1 MNFNFAEV
9 IVENNSINTDKP
21 FTYKIDENLKG
32 VVKPGMRV
40 IVPFGKGNKNI
51 QGIVIN
57 LLEDFQ
63 SKYKLKSII
72 DILDDKPIIS
82 DNLLK
87 LSKWISEFYLASY
100 LDGLN
105 LVLPP
110 GNYKRINTFIRLGE
124 SIDYSLLLNLEA
136 EEVKI
141 ISYLENKDYVLLSK
155 LKEELKINKIND
167 FLTSLDNRK
176 FIEIYIDINTE
187 INKKY
192 EKLVRLKS
200 RDNQDHEKISKK
212 QLEVIDYLLEQ
223 DGLEARLKDIM
234 TDLEISNSP
243 IKTLEKKNILL
254 VEDRE
259 VVRNPVSKKI
269 EKYNK
274 FILNKEQENVYNKII
289 NGGQDTYLIHGVTG
303 SGKTE
308 IYLQLVEKM
317 IEEGKDSIIL
327 VPEIA
332 LTPQTID
339 RFIGRFKGQVAVL
352 HSKLSS
358 GERFDQWRM
367 IRDGKVKIVVGA
379 RSAVFAPVKDLG
391 LIIIDEEHE
400 DSYKSSNN
408 PKYDTI
414 EVARKRI
421 ELENASLVLGT
432 ATPSIETY
440 YKAKD
445 MMKYKLLT
453 LEERVNKNM
462 PEVNIIDMREELELG
477 NKTIFSKALYDGI
490 KYNLENKKQTIL
502 FLNKRGFTSFIS
514 CRACGYVLKCKS
526 CDVSM
531 TYHKNIGRVK
541 CHYCG
546 DTQIV
551 PKLCPECGSEY
562 IKHFGIGTEQ
572 VEYITREMF
581 KDATVARMD
590 TDTMGQKNSY
600 EETLG
605 RMKAKEI
612 DILIGTQMISKGLDF
627 ENVTLVGIIA
637 ADTTLNLPDF
647 RSSERS
653 FQLTTQVA
661 GRAGRSKD
669 LGRVILQSYNPEH
682 YSLQY
687 AKEHNYEGFYE
698 EELRIRKAFAYP
710 PFKNIVNILVYGEG
724 YNRVRQ
730 SIGDI
735 KIALYK
741 EIEANEYLS
750 GKVQILGPYP
760 AGLEK
765 IKNNFRW
772 HIMIKADDSEMFLV
786 KKIVKNIGIE
796 NINKINLKDIKLSV
810 DINPTSI
817 I

>member
-21 FTYKIDENLKG
+21 FTYKIEENLKG

-136 EEVKI
+136 EEIKI

-200 RDNQDHEKISKK
+200 TDNQDHEKISKK

-223 DGLEARLKDIM
+223 DSLEARLKDIM

-327 VPEIA
+327 VPEIS

-445 MMKYKLLT
+445 MMKYNLLT

-546 DTQIV
+546 DTQVI
-551 PKLCPECGSEY
+551 PKVCPECGSEY

-605 RMKAKEI
+605 RMKAKKI

-741 EIEANEYLS
+741 EIEANEYLN